1 MRWKAVLFDMDGV
14 LIESEALMAKTGVKA
29 LKKFGIE
36 ANESDFADFV
46 GCGETRYIGGV
57 AADGKTAKDT
67 RTPEQRKALLMLLRR
82 LRAKYPNA
90 KIHGHR
96 DFAAKA
102 CPSFDATKEYAD
114 L

>member
-36 ANESDFADFV
+36 AKESDFADFV

-57 AADGKTAKDT
+57 A
-67 RTPEQRKALLMLLRR
+67 E
-82 LRAKYPNA
+82 KYGVPY
-90 KIHGHR
+90 
-96 DFAAKA
+96 
-102 CPSFDATKEYAD
+102 FDAISKRSLLFSVSDQSKSRVME
-114 L
+114 